1 MNQKTTLLV
10 LGLTLAVTSALAV
23 APIINEIAYALNNEI
38 GVFIK
43 GTQPIRPDQQSGS
56 GGGGSSCGDCP

>member
-23 APIINEIAYALNNEI
+23 APIINEIAFAI
-38 GVFIK
+38 
-43 GTQPIRPDQQSGS
+43 QPIAS
-56 GGGGSSCGDCP
+56 GGHATIHKGGNGAAANTGAKTTSIQEQ